1 MQLNEIL
8 EENTVKGISQKTKI
22 SEDNLENLLARNF
35 EVLMKTKTLGFISIL
50 EREYKADL
58 NDLREEALAYYASH
72 REDHAFSVGAPME
85 EEKKGNSKL
94 FLVVVLMLLGY
105 ASWYFFT
112 QFDKKHLSGLI
123 PFMDEQM
130 IENNMTIENKGE
142 NENLPVEDLSIE
154 SAVANNTKVV
164 IEETTVENSVQ
175 ETNQSDRPMVKEVND
190 TTIPVPVSQF

>member
-1 MQLNEIL
+1 
-8 EENTVKGISQKTKI
+8 
-22 SEDNLENLLARNF
+22 
-35 EVLMKTKTLGFISIL
+35 
-50 EREYKADL
+50 
-58 NDLREEALAYYASH
+58 
-72 REDHAFSVGAPME
+72 ME

-130 IENNMTIENKGE
+130 IENNIAVEDKGE

-175 ETNQSDRPMVKEVND
+175 ETNQSDTPMVKELND
-190 TTIPVPVSQF
+190 TITPVPVSQF